1 MKVYVLMYD
10 CSQYRGIFS
19 SVGKAVEFIKS
30 QHNDDFKITRVEQ
43 VYGHYYEVYTE
54 RTYTDWDTN
63 EEIVDEINPYTI
75 IEEELDGIEFYG
87 RT

>member
-10 CSQYRGIFS
+10 CSQYEGVFS
-19 SVGKAVEFIKS
+19 SIEKAVEYIG
-30 QHNDDFKITRVEQ
+30 DGTKITRIEQ
-43 VYGHYYEVYTE
+43 NGHYHEVYTE

-63 EEIVDEINPYTI
+63 EEVVDEINPYTI
-75 IEEELDGIEFYG
+75 IEEELDATDFYG

>member
-10 CSQYRGIFS
+10 CSQYEGVFS
-19 SVGKAVEFIKS
+19 SIEKAVEFIKS

-43 VYGHYYEVYTE
+43 VYGHYHEVYTE

-63 EEIVDEINPYTI
+63 EEVIDEINPYTI
-75 IEEELDGIEFYG
+75 IEEELDATKFYA
-87 RT
+87 TT